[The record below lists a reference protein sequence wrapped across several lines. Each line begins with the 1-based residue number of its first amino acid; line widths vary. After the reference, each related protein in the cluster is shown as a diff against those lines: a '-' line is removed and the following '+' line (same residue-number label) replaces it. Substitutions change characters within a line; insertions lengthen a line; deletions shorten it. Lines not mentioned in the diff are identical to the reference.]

1 MPLPD
6 PLNPGTIF
14 WTGENPGIMLKERD
28 DGPWSALA
36 LFFRIAWSPAG
47 QGHALLLLER
57 PELAKSLPDAANVIM
72 GDNEPLTRLLMTEF
86 VGKLGAF
93 SDPPGFKA
101 AKRLAISEARAGGD
115 PSSRYSERVTGGGLD
130 VELVWDGL
138 GRPTALEL
146 PPPLTGT
153 KAHTM
158 FSLLVESRDP
168 AILVNGR
175 RLPGKPVPRVQAGI
189 QTTSAFLYFAETWI
203 SSPAGAP

>member
-1 MPLPD
+1 MPLPE

-14 WTGENPGIMLKERD
+14 WTGDNPGIMLKERD

-36 LFFRIAWSPAG
+36 LFFRIAWSPVG
-47 QGHALLLLER
+47 QGHALLLLEK
-57 PELAKSLPDAANVIM
+57 PDLPKSLPEAANVVM
-72 GDNEPLTRLLMTEF
+72 SDNEPLARLLMSEF
-86 VGKLGAF
+86 VGKLRAF

-101 AKRLAISEARAGGD
+101 AKTLSIAEVYATGD
-115 PSSRYSERVTGGGLD
+115 PGSRYTEVVKGNGLT

-153 KAHTM
+153 KQHTM
-158 FSLLVESRDP
+158 FSILVESRDP
-168 AILVNGR
+168 AIVVNGR
-175 RLPGKPVPRVQAGI
+175 RLPGRPVPRVQAGI

-203 SSPAGAP
+203 SPPAG